1 MELSLQNSSKTTF
14 WIYRLLR
21 ISLGIIFI
29 WSGFSK
35 LIAPKSFATIIEA
48 YGLIPEVTILP
59 AAIGLSLLEVAAGV
73 GLVMD
78 VQWSLGIVAGL
89 LILFTVII
97 GYGLWIG
104 LDVDCGCFGPDDPE
118 GAAYHSLRPALYRD
132 MIMLAGI
139 GYLFLWRWQQSS
151 HPVRFSDLYQ
161 FYTNIKRRK

>member
-1 MELSLQNSSKTTF
+1 MRLSSHHSSKTAL

-21 ISLGIIFI
+21 IPLAIIFI

-35 LIAPKSFATIIEA
+35 LIDPKSFAMIIEA
-48 YGLIPEVTILP
+48 YGLIPQVTILP

-89 LILFTVII
+89 LILFTVVI

-132 MIMLAGI
+132 MLMLAGI
-139 GYLFLWRWQQSS
+139 GYLFLWRWQQSI

-161 FYTNIKRRK
+161 FYTHIRRRK